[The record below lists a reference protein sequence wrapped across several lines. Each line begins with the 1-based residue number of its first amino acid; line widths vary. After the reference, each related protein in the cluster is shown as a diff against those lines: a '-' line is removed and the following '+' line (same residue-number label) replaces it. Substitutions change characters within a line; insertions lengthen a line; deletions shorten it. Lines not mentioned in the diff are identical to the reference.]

1 MGEHSRKKEGKR
13 MFRAAVCDDDRC
25 VREEVSRIIRGWNP
39 EAQVDCF
46 ESGESLAEG
55 YTPYHAVFLD
65 IDMKGMNGIETGK
78 WIRGR
83 DKETKI
89 VYLTAY
95 QDYVSGAFGV
105 HAFQYLLKPVKEA
118 EICKVLEEI
127 FSYIHTPENK
137 PILDFQTVNGL
148 LCLPAEKIYYFEYVN
163 RRVEIVTSDGV
174 YAMTEKIGKVAKRME
189 SYGFSMPHQSF
200 AVNMLHVQN
209 VLAGRILLDNG
220 MEIPLAQKRQKAWK
234 QELIVY
240 LSGRMGGTS

>member
-1 MGEHSRKKEGKR
+1 M
-13 MFRAAVCDDDRC
+13 
-25 VREEVSRIIRGWNP
+25 
-39 EAQVDCF
+39 DCF
-46 ESGESLAEG
+46 TSGESLTEE
-55 YTPYHAVFLD
+55 YVPYHAVFLD
-65 IDMKGMNGIETGK
+65 IDMEGMNGIETGK
-78 WIRGR
+78 WIRRR

-118 EICKVLEEI
+118 EIRKVLEEI
-127 FSYIHTPENK
+127 FSYMHTPGEK
-137 PILDFQTVNGL
+137 PMLDFQTVNGL
-148 LCLPAEKIYYFEYVN
+148 LCLPAEEIYYFEYVN

-200 AVNMLHVQN
+200 AVNMQHVRN
-209 VLAGRILLDNG
+209 VLSGRILLDNG

-234 QELIVY
+234 QELIAY
-240 LSGRMGGTS
+240 LSGRMGGTP

>member
-1 MGEHSRKKEGKR
+1 M
-13 MFRAAVCDDDRC
+13 
-25 VREEVSRIIRGWNP
+25 
-39 EAQVDCF
+39 DCF
-46 ESGESLAEG
+46 ESGESLTEEYAH
-55 YTPYHAVFLD
+55 YHAVFLD
-65 IDMKGMNGIETGK
+65 IDMEGMNGIETGK

-105 HAFQYLLKPVKEA
+105 HAFQYLLKPVKET
-118 EICKVLEEI
+118 EIRKVLEEI
-127 FSYIHTPENK
+127 FSYMHTPGEK
-137 PILDFQTVNGL
+137 PMLDFQTVNGL
-148 LCLPAEKIYYFEYVN
+148 LCLPTEEIYYFEYVN

-200 AVNMLHVQN
+200 AVNMQHVRN
-209 VLAGRILLDNG
+209 VLSGRILLDNG

-234 QELIVY
+234 QELIAY
-240 LSGRMGGTS
+240 LSERMGGTP

>member
-1 MGEHSRKKEGKR
+1 M
-13 MFRAAVCDDDRC
+13 
-25 VREEVSRIIRGWNP
+25 
-39 EAQVDCF
+39 DCF
-46 ESGESLAEG
+46 TSGESLTEE
-55 YTPYHAVFLD
+55 YVPYHAVFLD
-65 IDMKGMNGIETGK
+65 IDMEGMNGIETGK
-78 WIRGR
+78 WIRRR

-118 EICKVLEEI
+118 EIRKVLEEI
-127 FSYIHTPENK
+127 FSYMHTPGEK
-137 PILDFQTVNGL
+137 PMLDFQTVNGL
-148 LCLPAEKIYYFEYVN
+148 LCLPTEEIYYFEYVN

-200 AVNMLHVQN
+200 AVNMQHVRN
-209 VLAGRILLDNG
+209 VLSGRILLDNG

-234 QELIVY
+234 QELIAY
-240 LSGRMGGTS
+240 LSGRMGGTP

>member
-1 MGEHSRKKEGKR
+1 MYQI
-13 MFRAAVCDDDRC
+13 AICDDEPAIC
-25 VREEVSRIIRGWNP
+25 AMVSGIIREWNH
-39 EAQVDCF
+39 DIRISCF
-46 ESGESLAEG
+46 DSGEAILAA
-55 YTPYHAVFLD
+55 YDSFDVIFLD

-148 LCLPAEKIYYFEYVN
+148 LCLPAEKIYYFEY
-163 RRVEIVTSDGV
+163 
-174 YAMTEKIGKVAKRME
+174 
-189 SYGFSMPHQSF
+189 
-200 AVNMLHVQN
+200 
-209 VLAGRILLDNG
+209 
-220 MEIPLAQKRQKAWK
+220 
-234 QELIVY
+234 
-240 LSGRMGGTS
+240 